1 MGSQEFA
8 IDVAGEF
15 AGIVWKDGLSRN
27 LKQGPA
33 KVKRAAMITAHRM
46 APEVEAYM
54 KNNAPWTDRTGNA
67 RNGLAAHAYQD
78 GDQIGILLY
87 HQVSY
92 GIWLEIANAAK
103 YAIINPTI
111 EQMGPRVMDQYH
123 NLLARI

>member
-1 MGSQEFA
+1 MGDFA
-8 IDVAGEF
+8 VDVAGEF
-15 AGIVWKDGLSRN
+15 CGIVWKDGLSKN

-33 KVKRAAMITAHRM
+33 KVKRAAMITAQRM

-78 GDQIGILLY
+78 GDEIGILLY

-92 GIWLEIANAAK
+92 GIWLEIANAGK

-111 EQMGPRVMDQYH
+111 DTMGPRVMQQYH
-123 NLLARI
+123 NLLERI